1 MWKQFPY
8 TKKQIAAAFTCAT
21 VEYTQRII
29 LGGKGAGIELT
40 AFPAG
45 HAIGGSVWRITL
57 GADAIVYAGD
67 FNHANECYLAGSPLR
82 EPQRVCARPSLFITD
97 ASNALV
103 RNPKR
108 QDRETA
114 LFDRIDR
121 ALLAGGNVLVP
132 TDAAGRVLE
141 LALNLDQHWAA
152 CQQQLRPF
160 GLVLYSRTARDI
172 LTSART
178 LGWQTEARDT
188 DGALPASA
196 ASGASGGAG
205 AGAGAGGARLPFDF
219 RFVRVATTEEE
230 LAAVPRPMCILAA
243 GESLEVGSTSL
254 AMFERMCSLPMDLVM
269 LTSVGAPESLT
280 RCLVDNVHNPPPT
293 VTVQNLCAT
302 RLSDA
307 EIQKIEDEKRS
318 KQQQQEQQQQQQ
330 EQEQQAQKQEQK
342 QEQDQ
347 KDENG
352 DDEKEGPEESTS
364 AQPEVPVT
372 PVLGL
377 QSSAVN
383 PLTTHYDATPA
394 SFAAAGL
401 KFPMYPCEEST
412 FLCDVFGQILDLD
425 DYIVADA
432 DGADASDGEGSDGA
446 RSGGSEEHAERAD
459 PYTTYTVENS
469 QLVVRCQMAFVDMEG
484 RSDGESL
491 LSVCTKLA
499 PVRLV
504 VLYGRTN
511 DGRRA
516 ADALVERC
524 CAALQPRLRA
534 AFVAETG
541 RPVVLEPETQS
552 FRANMSKELLD
563 SVRFERVGDG
573 TYEIAYI
580 TAQGVPAPDPGSL
593 VTLVPA
599 DPSTAQPA
607 QPTQQQQQQQ
617 QQQIPDVTWRD
628 TAFVGG
634 LRMDELIQALT
645 TKGFRACFTAGSVIA
660 VNDGA
665 VRIRKEDGGGPDE
678 SDAQLHVVL
687 EGRLC
692 ADYYRVRDL
701 LYEHFKLV

>member
-1 MWKQFPY
+1 M
-8 TKKQIAAAFTCAT
+8 
-21 VEYTQRII
+21 I
-29 LGGKGAGIELT
+29 LDGKGAGIELA

-57 GADAIVYAGD
+57 GSDAIVYAGD

-82 EPQRVCARPSLFITD
+82 EPQRVCVRPSLFITD

-108 QDRETA
+108 QDREAA

-152 CQQQLRPF
+152 SQQQLRAF
-160 GLVLYSRTARDI
+160 GLVLYSRTARDV

-178 LGWQTEARDT
+178 LGWQSDARDA
-188 DGALPASA
+188 DGALPAA
-196 ASGASGGAG
+196 ASAG
-205 AGAGAGGARLPFDF
+205 AGSGGGGARLPFDF

-243 GESLEVGSTSL
+243 GESLEVGSASL
-254 AMFERMCSLPMDLVM
+254 EMFERMCSLPMDLVM
-269 LTSVGAPESLT
+269 LTSIGAPESLT

-307 EIQKIEDEKRS
+307 EIQKIEDEKRA
-318 KQQQQEQQQQQQ
+318 KQQQQQLLLKQQQQQQKEQQQQQ
-330 EQEQQAQKQEQK
+330 EQEDKKDSEGKEEGHQESGNARDGTAAPQ
-342 QEQDQ
+342 
-347 KDENG
+347 G
-352 DDEKEGPEESTS
+352 
-364 AQPEVPVT
+364 VPQV
-372 PVLGL
+372 VGL

-383 PLTTHYDATPA
+383 PLTTHYDATPEM
-394 SFAAAGL
+394 FAAAGL
-401 KFPMYPCEEST
+401 KHAMYPCQEST

-425 DYIVADA
+425 EYIVADPDA
-432 DGADASDGEGSDGA
+432 DDSGAGEGSAGA
-446 RSGGSEEHAERAD
+446 TSGGSEEHAEQPD
-459 PYTTYTVENS
+459 PYTTYTVANS

-491 LSVCTKLA
+491 LSVCTKLQ

-504 VLYGRTN
+504 LLYGRTN

-516 ADALVERC
+516 ADTLVERC
-524 CAALQPRLRA
+524 CAALQSRLRA

-552 FRANMSKELLD
+552 FKANMSKELLD

-580 TAQGVPAPDPGSL
+580 TAQGVPAPDSSSL

-599 DPSTAQPA
+599 DSAALPSGQE
-607 QPTQQQQQQQ
+607 QQQEEV
-617 QQQIPDVTWRD
+617 PDVTWRD
-628 TAFVGG
+628 TAFVGD

-645 TKGFRACFTAGSVIA
+645 TRGFRACFAAGSVIV

-665 VRIRKEDGGGPDE
+665 VRIRKEDVAGGALDDA
-678 SDAQLHVVL
+678 DAQLHVAI